1 MYQLMPDKQLAKIA
15 RVASSPDIP
24 MDVPM
29 GMRTILSDEIHHDLQ
44 IDGCAEIAAL
54 RQLGRRE
61 ELQHA
66 VLFEAV
72 RMPPPYMPANDTVKD
87 IADLSYPK
95 YNDPVAILALLRVYQ
110 KRQLAN
116 LPQDDQLPGLPGQE
130 PATLLELHISR
141 GIEHATQQRF
151 ATLCGLTPTNSR
163 SRTRQRR
170 ESVDPASV
178 LEWSSML
185 CSPGS
190 NWNSP
195 TEAEMSEAREWVLR
209 VSATS
214 SRASAKRKRD
224 EEPESAVETWL
235 LSLGKLQCH
244 KAGYLAETLAAEG
257 LCTMQDLR
265 TVAGQPTVKSFG
277 TLRAELETLCPA
289 LKERT
294 GHTAALTAT
303 DYIALYSGLMLPP
316 PPPPPN
322 CGAIP
327 VSLAPL
333 VVPSQPLQ
341 PEETAKC
348 VGNLAAKYQPPA
360 PELGACS
367 TDPRNSMES
376 VASAVVARMMGGD
389 PVAPRPTKEQ
399 WEADQR
405 AWKMKLA
412 RQARRRQKEDPDY
425 RSYTAQSDLPF
436 PRKDW
441 EELEVLSVTSST
453 QWHQAIA
460 EGAKREEAFWDIAF
474 AMNEVA
480 DSYRTTA
487 DAEPPGVSPVDLY
500 FAKDRET
507 LNTTLDDIIAKCV
520 PRDRIHA
527 TRRAVTRVI
536 KERRARSHR
545 SELFGTHSAR
555 KMLSMPLRT
564 LCGITTKPWIFNF
577 TGSCPARKMANS
589 CEEVRTAIIGEL
601 SKRLSKNSKL
611 ICDIWRAAASPWTKR
626 RSDLPRQDP
635 ALD

>member
-1 MYQLMPDKQLAKIA
+1 
-15 RVASSPDIP
+15 
-24 MDVPM
+24 
-29 GMRTILSDEIHHDLQ
+29 
-44 IDGCAEIAAL
+44 
-54 RQLGRRE
+54 
-61 ELQHA
+61 
-66 VLFEAV
+66 
-72 RMPPPYMPANDTVKD
+72 
-87 IADLSYPK
+87 
-95 YNDPVAILALLRVYQ
+95 
-110 KRQLAN
+110 
-116 LPQDDQLPGLPGQE
+116 
-130 PATLLELHISR
+130 
-141 GIEHATQQRF
+141 
-151 ATLCGLTPTNSR
+151 
-163 SRTRQRR
+163 
-170 ESVDPASV
+170 
-178 LEWSSML
+178 
-185 CSPGS
+185 
-190 NWNSP
+190 
-195 TEAEMSEAREWVLR
+195 
-209 VSATS
+209 
-214 SRASAKRKRD
+214 
-224 EEPESAVETWL
+224 
-235 LSLGKLQCH
+235 
-244 KAGYLAETLAAEG
+244 
-257 LCTMQDLR
+257 MQDLR
-265 TVAGQPTVKSFG
+265 AVAGQPTVKSFG

-316 PPPPPN
+316 PPPN

-333 VVPSQPLQ
+333 AVPSQPPQ
-341 PEETAKC
+341 PEETARC
-348 VGNLAAKYQPPA
+348 IGDLAARYQPPA
-360 PELGACS
+360 PELGARS

-376 VASAVVARMMGGD
+376 VASAVVACMVGGN

-412 RQARRRQKEDPDY
+412 RQDRRRQKEDPDY

-453 QWHQAIA
+453 QWQQAIA
-460 EGAKREEAFWDIAF
+460 EGAKREEALWDIAF

-487 DAEPPGVSPVDLY
+487 DTEATIDTEPPGVSPVDLY

-507 LNTTLDDIIAKCV
+507 LHTTLDDIIAKCV

-577 TGSCPARKMANS
+577 AGSCPARKRANS

>member
-1 MYQLMPDKQLAKIA
+1 MIDKQLAKIA
-15 RVASSPDIP
+15 RVASNPDIP

-29 GMRTILSDEIHHDLQ
+29 GMRTILSEEIHHHDLQ
-44 IDGCAEIAAL
+44 IDGRAEIAAL
-54 RQLGRRE
+54 RELGRRE

-87 IADLSYPK
+87 IADLSYPE

-116 LPQDDQLPGLPGQE
+116 LHQDDQVREIQE
-130 PATLLELHISR
+130 AGPATPLELHISR
-141 GIEHATQQRF
+141 GIEHATQQPF
-151 ATLCGLTPTNSR
+151 TSLCGLTPTSSR

-178 LEWSSML
+178 LERSSML

-190 NWNSP
+190 RWNSP

-209 VSATS
+209 VSTTS
-214 SRASAKRKRD
+214 SRPSAKRKRD
-224 EEPESAVETWL
+224 EEPEPEWAVETWL

-244 KAGYLAETLAAEG
+244 KAMYLAETLAAEG

-265 TVAGQPTVKSFG
+265 AVAGQPTVKSFG

-294 GHTAALTAT
+294 GHAAALTAT
-303 DYIALYSGLMLPP
+303 DYIALYSGLML
-316 PPPPPN
+316 PPPPN

-333 VVPSQPLQ
+333 VVPSQPPQ

-360 PELGACS
+360 PEPGARS
-367 TDPRNSMES
+367 TDTTCSMEA
-376 VASAVVARMMGGD
+376 VASAVVACMVGGD

-412 RQARRRQKEDPDY
+412 RQARRMQKEDPDY

-453 QWHQAIA
+453 QWQQAIA

-487 DAEPPGVSPVDLY
+487 DTEPPGVSPVDLY

-555 KMLSMPLRT
+555 KMLSMPMRT
-564 LCGITTKPWIFNF
+564 LCGITTKPRIFNF
-577 TGSCPARKMANS
+577 AGSCPARKMANS